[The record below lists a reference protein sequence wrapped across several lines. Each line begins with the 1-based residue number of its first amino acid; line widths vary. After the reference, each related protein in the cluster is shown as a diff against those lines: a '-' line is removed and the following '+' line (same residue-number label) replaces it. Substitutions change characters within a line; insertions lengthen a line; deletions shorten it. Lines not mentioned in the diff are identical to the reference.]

1 MQGFIKALL
10 GKIAWSK
17 SVPDYD
23 YALFD
28 CPPSFT
34 LLSYSILLCCNLIL
48 IPVNPDF
55 YAVKG
60 VPLILN
66 TLKMRIEPFPIPK
79 IAVFMNKAKP
89 YAGGMTKESAFYWRE
104 VENICSKTSREAG
117 INIRCFD
124 SPIYERVAIKRA
136 VTKRNGI
143 PPEFVTDFKNLWG
156 NIVRFIHE

>member
-1 MQGFIKALL
+1 MQGFIRDLL

-17 SVPDYD
+17 NVPDYR

-34 LLSYSILLCCNLIL
+34 LLSYAVLSVCDLIL

-66 TLKMRIEPFPIPK
+66 TLQLRIHPFPIPK
-79 IAVFMNKAKP
+79 IAVFMNKVNRMA
-89 YAGGMTKESAFYWRE
+89 
-104 VENICSKTSREAG
+104 
-117 INIRCFD
+117 
-124 SPIYERVAIKRA
+124 VA
-136 VTKRNGI
+136 
-143 PPEFVTDFKNLWG
+143 
-156 NIVRFIHE
+156 